1 MKTILLSSI
10 LAVASCALGLLVLS
24 VLQVEPSGED
34 FRAGIAGG
42 IFTTLVFWG
51 IVALGAGGAMI
62 ARRVPRMGRRL
73 VLAIV
78 CASFLSELAVI
89 GLCFA

>member
-1 MKTILLSSI
+1 
-10 LAVASCALGLLVLS
+10 
-24 VLQVEPSGED
+24 
-34 FRAGIAGG
+34 
-42 IFTTLVFWG
+42 
-51 IVALGAGGAMI
+51 MI